1 MSINIQTVADKT
13 IYENHFQDAMTMP
26 INSQIALTKCNME
39 VPVFV
44 QNVLLVPQ
52 VDPAEYGRPLFVVS
66 IDGLRKSISYQDFFD
81 ANSSLAQ
88 LIEPGMNIA
97 TFYSGNYEIFTN
109 NNLTIANPPPSVGDA
124 AKPTFSAI
132 LGHAIELKYDF
143 YSCVDISPAVAS
155 QVNVG
160 GRFGD
165 SIIGNAG
172 TVYSES
178 ILRTNYQNQ
187 ISLNIAYNP
196 EPIVNLTPTTGIFS
210 GFELLNWSN
219 TTLGVLNNASGNSC
233 FASTDFEIDN
243 NGGYLSFTPNIA
255 LASGSQCAVGF
266 NLSGFHTNGAGH
278 MGVIRPPASVNIPSD
293 FNLMDIGVL
302 FECDAAGTTVR
313 YRIIDGNYD
322 ESGTKYIKT
331 EPALPLKNYT
341 NNSQIFTIQMVK
353 SDMNGADGDTVFRL
367 YQGTQVKPS
376 QNNFIYQFK
385 TTMASTSQKVNSL
398 FLCDS
403 ATHEIKAIQHIQM
416 TSQTKEQNNSTNYN
430 WGRNDSFSITAAL
443 QQFRPTGIINFFAAT
458 GIDSDADEMVFAPF
472 EPNVSKIT
480 TTGTRFNKTLT
491 WNTNWTS
498 GDSTNTNI
506 SYYFLGLRN
515 LADFYI
521 YAADPNTGVNRFVV
535 RKDTSTTTLPKELS
549 VFINN
554 LDIKNY
560 SGTFSS
566 LSGANTQTGI
576 TRLVSTVPLRSQT
589 NILASENL
597 TIDYETF
604 NPYYRPISN
613 PNNFTINQLL
623 VEISY
628 KDFATDQRKTIDNIN
643 GLVRCEFNVRGSSKT
658 NLNKKMDNELLPF
671 V

>member
-44 QNVLLVPQ
+44 QNVLRVPSVGV
-52 VDPAEYGRPLFVVS
+52 VDYTKPLFLVA
-66 IDGLRKSISYQDFFD
+66 IDGLQREITYQDFFN
-81 ANSSLAQ
+81 AHNSLIG

-109 NNLTIANPPPSVGDA
+109 NNLTLARPPPAAGDS

-132 LGHAIELKYDF
+132 LGKAIDREYDF
-143 YSCVDISPAVAS
+143 YSCIDISAAVSS

-160 GRFGD
+160 GAFGQ
-165 SIIGNAG
+165 SIVGDAG
-172 TVYSES
+172 TVYNQS

-187 ISLNIAYNP
+187 ISLNITYNP
-196 EPIVNLTPTTGIFS
+196 EPIAQTTPTTGIFD

-243 NGGYLSFTPNIA
+243 NGGYLTFTPNIA
-255 LASGSQCAVGF
+255 LSSASQCAVGF
-266 NLSGFHTNGAGH
+266 NLSGIHTAGPGH
-278 MGVIRPPASVNIPSD
+278 MGVLSTPTAVNIPSD
-293 FNLMDIGVL
+293 FNLIDIGVL
-302 FECDAAGTTVR
+302 FEANAAGTQVK

-322 ESGTKYIKT
+322 ESGTKYIQT

-341 NNSQIFTIQMVK
+341 NNSHIFSIQMVK
-353 SDMNGADGDTVFRL
+353 SDMNNADGSIVFRL
-367 YQGTQVKPS
+367 YQGTQAAPL
-376 QNNFIYQFK
+376 QANFIYQFK
-385 TTMASTSQKVNSL
+385 TTMASSSQLTNSL
-398 FLCDS
+398 FLCDT
-403 ATHEIKAIQHIQM
+403 AAHELKGIQYVAM
-416 TSQTKEQNNSTNYN
+416 TNQTRAQNNSTSFVY
-430 WGRNDSFSITAAL
+430 GLNDSFSISASL
-443 QQFRPTGIINFFAAT
+443 LQFRPFGITDFIAAT
-458 GIDSDADEMVFAPF
+458 GIDSDLDELVLATVDPY
-472 EPNVSKIT
+472 VSKIT
-480 TTGTRFNKTLT
+480 NQGTRFNKTLT
-491 WNTNWTS
+491 WKTNWTS
-498 GDSTNTNI
+498 GDATNTNI

-515 LADFYI
+515 MADFYT

-566 LSGANTQTGI
+566 LTGANTQTGI
-576 TRLVSTVPLRSQT
+576 TRLVSTVPLRSET
-589 NILASENL
+589 NVLASENL
-597 TIDYETF
+597 TIDYEVF
-604 NPYYRPISN
+604 NPYFRPISN
-613 PNNFTINQLL
+613 PNNFTINQLMI
-623 VEISY
+623 EISY

-643 GLVRCEFNVRGSSKT
+643 GLVRCEFNVRGGLKT
-658 NLNKKMDNELLPF
+658 NKKMNNELLPF
-671 V
+671 I